1 MLIIWNSIYFIILGY
16 AIIQLPEMLIC
27 IHALVLKALNNDV
40 VNRMEDDQGPRS
52 SSDECQE
59 TKSDNEDYMDYR
71 RVIEKLENRVLELET
86 RISPRLSKM
95 IKEDAI
101 NHLHMT

>member
-1 MLIIWNSIYFIILGY
+1 MLGY
-16 AIIQLPEMLIC
+16 AIIQLPEMLIG
-27 IHALVLKALNNDV
+27 IHACVSKVLNNDV
-40 VNRMEDDQGPRS
+40 VNRIEDDQGTRNS
-52 SSDECQE
+52 VEECQE
-59 TKSDNEDYMDYR
+59 TKIDNEDYVDYR
-71 RVIEKLENRVLELET
+71 KAMDMLENRILELET

>member
-1 MLIIWNSIYFIILGY
+1 MLGY

-52 SSDECQE
+52 SGDECQE

-71 RVIEKLENRVLELET
+71 KAMDMLENRILELET
-86 RISPRLSKM
+86 RITPQLSKM
-95 IKEDAI
+95 MEEDAV
-101 NHLHMT
+101 NNLRMT